1 MPKELESA
9 IAVLERYGY
18 KAEADAVKA
27 AANSAAELVAAR
39 EQIARLTA
47 PQI

>member
-27 AANSAAELVAAR
+27 AANASSELTAAR

-47 PQI
+47 PQV